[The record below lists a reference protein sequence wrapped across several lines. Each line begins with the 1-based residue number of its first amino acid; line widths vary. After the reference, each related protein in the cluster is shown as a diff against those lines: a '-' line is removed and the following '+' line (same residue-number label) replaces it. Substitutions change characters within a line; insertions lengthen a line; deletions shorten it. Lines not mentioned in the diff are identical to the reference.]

1 MSYKETYTT
10 AHTDQ
15 ELLDLIQNDDK
26 DAFKELFHKYYKQV
40 SFLVSKLI
48 SDELLSLNIIHDVFL
63 EVWNNRN
70 QAITTP
76 LNVHLFALTC
86 TKIYESLNTDKKE
99 EQVKTTS
106 AKEWF
111 FGLFKTP
118 RLALR
123 Q

>member
-1 MSYKETYTT
+1 MSYKQIDNS
-10 AHTDQ
+10 ARSDQ
-15 ELLDLIQNDDK
+15 ELLSLILNDDK

-48 SDELLSLNIIHDVFL
+48 SDEVISLNIIHDVFL
-63 EVWNNRN
+63 EVWNNRH
-70 QAITTP
+70 QGITSP

-86 TKIYESLNTDKKE
+86 TKIYESLNNTEKE
-99 EQVKTTS
+99 IEVKTTS
-106 AKEWF
+106 PREWF
-111 FGLFKTP
+111 IGLFKTQ